1 KSTALSQVTANAAV
15 AGPAAVASTAA
26 IPIVGPLMAPAAG
39 AAAFA
44 TAMGFQPFIPAAA
57 GGSDVAAGL
66 NPVTQPHQREMVLPQ
81 KYADVVRAMAEG
93 GAGAGS
99 MSINFNVAAM
109 DARSF
114 GEFLEANTD
123 QLARGIK
130 KAARKAGIL
139 PGGRG

>member
-1 KSTALSQVTANAAV
+1 
-15 AGPAAVASTAA
+15 
-26 IPIVGPLMAPAAG
+26 
-39 AAAFA
+39 
-44 TAMGFQPFIPAAA
+44 
-57 GGSDVAAGL
+57 
-66 NPVTQPHQREMVLPQ
+66 
-81 KYADVVRAMAEG
+81 
-93 GAGAGS
+93 